1 MAEHAGENPVGIV
14 RVNHDGANL
23 LSIAQSEMF
32 PGTAPIQRFINS
44 VAGGKIR
51 PAKAFAAAYVNHV
64 RIRCCDSQSADCAS
78 LLIIKHG
85 IPSAPIVRCSPDA
98 AVIRRHKEDIRLRL
112 YPRDS
117 HAAPAAK
124 WADQSPAQ
132 FLIKLGIELLG
143 GGKSCGNRNERNNT
157 NDHTAN
163 WDQMLSPERQSSIN
177 QPWDFVQ

>member
-1 MAEHAGENPVGIV
+1 MTKHAGKNAIGIL
-14 RVNHDGANL
+14 RINDDGANL
-23 LSIAQSEMF
+23 LPIAQSEMF
-32 PGTAPIQRFINS
+32 PGTAPIKRFINS
-44 VAGGKIR
+44 VAGRKIR
-51 PAKAFAAAYVNHV
+51 PAKAFAAAHVNRV
-64 RIRCCDSQSADCAS
+64 RIRCCDSQSADSAS
-78 LLIIKHG
+78 GLIIKNG

-143 GGKSCGNRNERNNT
+143 GGKSCGNRNERNNR

-163 WDQMLSPERQSSIN
+163 WHQMLYPKRQSSIN
-177 QPWDFVQ
+177 